1 MGRNKIGVRR
11 YDSLLERNLPMAQKN
26 ELALQFELSSQS
38 WLAASTVQKFNQE
51 MDAFESET
59 GLVRVKP
66 GHLLISYH
74 NHLIHIPLIT
84 ENWANLIAKEH
95 KFSDHQQRVL
105 ECALNHF
112 RMVDPKAT
120 TEDVYQYLN
129 RRAFLPRWEEGGCK
143 RTRMPD
149 SGQIINPEKVNAS
162 PPKRISPSEV
172 IIPSTVMESL
182 LSYLVKEAGVGPSN
196 AMAMIQFLAARRE
209 SYCPLESSLN
219 PGQAVWLAL
228 SSTKYKP
235 PHVQFARRVVFPIIL
250 TVFTEEEFKRPI
262 QSLKE
267 LNQLN
272 MEQCARVLVEAYLQN
287 TLIPQIELELLFLRS
302 NSVLED
308 LLRNYMKIHGVILP
322 TPGTILDAGRAMTHK
337 NIIVAESV
345 AGLFTSE
352 IAQKTY
358 HAPESVDAYLKVF
371 QSVLILYLYDMPVS
385 LMARVTGRG
394 QSLIEEY
401 ILLVKEHFPDRD
413 AIISYLKEQELEIV

>member
-11 YDSLLERNLPMAQKN
+11 YDSLIERNLFMAQKN
-26 ELALQFELSSQS
+26 ELALQ
-38 WLAASTVQKFNQE
+38 TVLKLNEE
-51 MDAFESET
+51 MDEFQSET

-74 NHLIHIPLIT
+74 NHLLHIPLIT
-84 ENWANLIAKEH
+84 EDWAKLIATDH
-95 KFSDHQQRVL
+95 KFSKHRNRVL
-105 ECALNHF
+105 ECTLSHF
-112 RMVDPKAT
+112 RTVNPEAT
-120 TEDVYQYLN
+120 IEDTYHFLN
-129 RRAFLPRWEEGGCK
+129 RRAFLPHWEEGGCK

-149 SGQIINPEKVNAS
+149 SGQLINPEKINVS

-172 IIPSTVMESL
+172 IVPSKVMDSL

-209 SYCPLESSLN
+209 TYCPLESSLN
-219 PGQAVWLAL
+219 PGQVVWLAL

-250 TVFTEEEFKRPI
+250 TLFTEEEFNRPI
-262 QSLKE
+262 HTLKE

-272 MEQCARVLVEAYLQN
+272 MEQSARVLVEAYLQN

-302 NSVLED
+302 NNVMED
-308 LLRNYMKIHGVILP
+308 LLRNYMKMHGVILP

-345 AGLFTSE
+345 AGYFTSE
-352 IAQKTY
+352 IARKTY

-371 QSVLILYLYDMPVS
+371 QSVLILYLYDMPVP

-401 ILLVKEHFPDRD
+401 ILLVKEHFPDRE
-413 AIISYLKEQELEIV
+413 AVKSYLKEQGLEIV

>member
-11 YDSLLERNLPMAQKN
+11 YDSLIERNLFMAQKN
-26 ELALQFELSSQS
+26 ELALQFELSSES
-38 WLAASTVQKFNQE
+38 WLAESTVLKLNEE
-51 MDAFESET
+51 MDEFESET

-74 NHLIHIPLIT
+74 NQLLHIPLIT
-84 ENWANLIAKEH
+84 EDWAKLIATDH
-95 KFSDHQQRVL
+95 KFAKHRNRVL
-105 ECALNHF
+105 ECALSHF
-112 RMVDPKAT
+112 RTVNPEAAM
-120 TEDVYQYLN
+120 EDTYHYLN
-129 RRAFLPRWEEGGCK
+129 RRAFLPHWEEGGCK

-149 SGQIINPEKVNAS
+149 SGQLINPEKINVS

-172 IIPSTVMESL
+172 IIPSKVMESL

-196 AMAMIQFLAARRE
+196 AIAMIQFLAARRE

-250 TVFTEEEFKRPI
+250 TVFTEDELNRPI
-262 QSLKE
+262 HTLKE

-302 NSVLED
+302 YNVMGD
-308 LLRNYMKIHGVILP
+308 LLLNYMKIHEVILP

-345 AGLFTSE
+345 AGYFTSE
-352 IAQKTY
+352 IARKTY

-401 ILLVKEHFPDRD
+401 ILLVKEHFPDRE
-413 AIISYLKEQELEIV
+413 AVKSYLKEQGLEIV